1 MTIYAKVPSQFV
13 DSGTLSREHSST
25 TATTAVQRQQQQY
38 NSSRQQQQQQQLI
51 FAELTDTE
59 RSILN
64 LTTNKS
70 PNHVFACCKN
80 AKM

>member
-1 MTIYAKVPSQFV
+1 MTIYTKVPCLLTV
-13 DSGTLSREHSST
+13 EHFHVS
-25 TATTAVQRQQQQY
+25 TAVQQQQQQY
-38 NSSRQQQQQQQLI
+38 NSSRQQRQQRQQQLI

-70 PNHVFACCKN
+70 PYHVFACCKN

>member
-1 MTIYAKVPSQFV
+1 MTIYPKVPCQFV
-13 DSGTLSREHSST
+13 DSGTLSRQHIST
-25 TATTAVQRQQQQY
+25 TTTTAVQRQQQQY
-38 NSSRQQQQQQQLI
+38 NSSRQQQQLI